1 MPALR
6 RIIEHLT
13 VESDGDA
20 SWIELVRDLGEPIT
34 VQVPAITFSRR
45 WADEGDIA
53 EIAALEGFVKTIEV
67 MANAFRHGDRCLLL
81 DRGGRIGAFAWIA
94 FRDYPLALWHTLR
107 LPPKAAYLVYIFV
120 RPEFRRRGV
129 AAYLLGSVMGHL
141 RTMGYERLI
150 SGMYDD
156 WQASIDLHRKAGFRI
171 QKKFIV
177 RKLLRVIPVP
187 PKEVEFDG

>member
-13 VESDGDA
+13 VESDGDV
-20 SWIELVRDLGEPIT
+20 SWIELVRDLSEPIT
-34 VQVPAITFSRR
+34 VQVPSITFSRR
-45 WADEGDIA
+45 WADGGDID
-53 EIAALEGFVKTIEV
+53 EIAALEGFVKSIEV
-67 MANAFRHGDRCLLL
+67 MARAFRYGDRCLLL
-81 DRGGRIGAFAWIA
+81 EREGRIGAFAWIA
-94 FRDYPLALWHTLR
+94 FRDYPLALWHTLH
-107 LPPKAAYLVYIFV
+107 LPPSAAYLVYIFV

-129 AAYLLGSVMGHL
+129 GSYLLGLAMRHL
-141 RTMGYERLI
+141 RSMGYERLI

-171 QKKFIV
+171 TKKYIE

-187 PKEVEFDG
+187 PKEVALDG